1 MSNSPVENRSIQL
14 HKFFLIRLQIQLIK
28 EISNIIHLELPRV
41 FDLALLK
48 K

>member
-1 MSNSPVENRSIQL
+1 MSNSLVENRSIQL
-14 HKFFLIRLQIQLIK
+14 HKFFLIPLQIQLIK
-28 EISNIIHLELPRV
+28 EISNVIHLELPRV